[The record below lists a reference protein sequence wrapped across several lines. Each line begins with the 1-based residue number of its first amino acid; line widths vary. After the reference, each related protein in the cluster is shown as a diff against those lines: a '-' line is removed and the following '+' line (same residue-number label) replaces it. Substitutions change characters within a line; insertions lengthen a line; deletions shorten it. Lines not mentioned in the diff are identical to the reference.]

1 MSPLVIY
8 NTLLE
13 QTLTNS
19 MRYLPS
25 FLYVV
30 CFMFLIP
37 TGLSSQTI
45 QQLDSLKNV
54 LTTADDTSYVNTAVK
69 ICLLY
74 FRHQKLDSMEVLAQ
88 KAVQKAEA
96 TSYPKQLY
104 AAYDIY
110 ASAKQGKQEYGE
122 SVVYYKKAI
131 AGWKSIKDK
140 KGLSKTYNNIGRLYH
155 MINAYEKAYQYYLE
169 SLKLAQQIGNEY
181 DIHICY
187 QNLGFVLTTLER
199 YEDALEYKQK
209 VVDYAKRTQEQY
221 MEAVAYI
228 GMGSIMRDLE
238 KYDSAQIYYQ
248 RTNELAHQLGNKRMQ
263 VSALQFLA
271 YNAIKWERF
280 EQAFPFLN
288 AAAPMIGSEE
298 IAVLSYQH
306 NYMAEALFG
315 LKKHSEA
322 LDYANKAMDYA
333 KIDST
338 LVLLNNANYQL
349 YQFHKELGNSDEALT
364 YHEVY
369 KDLQDSILNEEKIS
383 QIQNLEIQ
391 YETEQKE
398 SQIASLQ
405 QEGQIQ
411 KLRLRQRTLLL
422 SFLVLG
428 FLLATGLIYFIY
440 RQKLL
445 QEAFSRMQTEQRLL
459 RTQMNPHFFFHALSS
474 IQEYLLNESDK
485 RKSVSYLSKFSKL
498 MRNVLD
504 SSRTESIS
512 LEEEIQ
518 TLENYIALQ
527 QLRYDQ
533 AFQYEIQVDES
544 LQEEVLNVPPLLL
557 QPVVENAIEHGLVP
571 KGRDGHLQL
580 IFSKEAHQLK
590 ITVEDDGVG
599 RNISQTKSNRKSVAL
614 SLVKDRLAFLSKRQ
628 KEEVQMEVIDLKDE
642 AGLPSGTQV
651 IFYFPLDM
659 AI

>member
-1 MSPLVIY
+1 MK
-8 NTLLE
+8 
-13 QTLTNS
+13 
-19 MRYLPS
+19 YLPS
-25 FLYVV
+25 FLSVV
-30 CFMFLIP
+30 CFLFFLP
-37 TGLSSQTI
+37 KGYSNQTI

-54 LTTADDTSYVNTAVK
+54 LKTADDTTYVNTAVK
-69 ICLLY
+69 VCLLY
-74 FRHQKLDSMEVLAQ
+74 FRHQKLDSMEMFAQ
-88 KAVQKAEA
+88 KAVKKAEA
-96 TSYPKQLY
+96 SNYPKQIY

-155 MINAYEKAYQYYLE
+155 MINAYEKAYEYYLE

-199 YEDALEYKQK
+199 YDDALEYKQK
-209 VVDYAKRTQEQY
+209 VVNYAQRKGELY

-238 KYDSAQIYYQ
+238 KYDSAHIYYQ
-248 RTNELAHQLGNKRMQ
+248 KTNDLAHQLGNIRMQ

-280 EQAFPFLN
+280 EQAFPYLN
-288 AAAPMIGSEE
+288 AAAPLIGPEE
-298 IAVLSYQH
+298 ITVLSYQH

-322 LDYANKAMDYA
+322 LEYANKAMDYA
-333 KIDST
+333 KMDST

-518 TLENYIALQ
+518 TLENYISLQ

-533 AFQYEIQVDES
+533 AFQYDIQVDKS
-544 LQEEVLNVPPLLL
+544 LQEEVFNVPPLLL

-599 RNISQTKSNRKSVAL
+599 RDLSPNKSNRKSVAL

-642 AGLPSGTQV
+642 SGLPLGTQV

>member
-1 MSPLVIY
+1 MK
-8 NTLLE
+8 
-13 QTLTNS
+13 
-19 MRYLPS
+19 YLPS

-30 CFMFLIP
+30 CFLFFLP
-37 TGLSSQTI
+37 KGYSSQTI

-54 LTTADDTSYVNTAVK
+54 LKTADDTTYVNTAVK
-69 ICLLY
+69 VCLLY
-74 FRHQKLDSMEVLAQ
+74 FRHQQLDSMDILAQ
-88 KAVQKAEA
+88 KAVKKAEA
-96 TSYPKQLY
+96 SSYPKQLY

-155 MINAYEKAYQYYLE
+155 MINAYEKAYEYYLE
-169 SLKLAQQIGNEY
+169 SLNLAQQIGNEY

-199 YEDALEYKQK
+199 YDDALEYKQK
-209 VVDYAKRTQEQY
+209 VVNYAQREQELY

-238 KYDSAQIYYQ
+238 KYDSAQVYYQ
-248 RTNELAHQLGNKRMQ
+248 RTNELAHQLRNIRMQ

-280 EQAFPFLN
+280 EQAFPYLN
-288 AAAPMIGSEE
+288 AAAPLIGPEE
-298 IAVLSYQH
+298 ITVLSYQH

-322 LDYANKAMDYA
+322 LEYANKAMEYA
-333 KIDST
+333 QIDST

-518 TLENYIALQ
+518 TLENYISLQ

-533 AFQYEIQVDES
+533 AFQYDIQVDKS

-599 RNISQTKSNRKSVAL
+599 RNISQAKSNRKSVAL

-642 AGLPSGTQV
+642 SGLPSGTQV

>member
-1 MSPLVIY
+1 
-8 NTLLE
+8 
-13 QTLTNS
+13 
-19 MRYLPS
+19 
-25 FLYVV
+25 
-30 CFMFLIP
+30 
-37 TGLSSQTI
+37 
-45 QQLDSLKNV
+45 
-54 LTTADDTSYVNTAVK
+54 
-69 ICLLY
+69 
-74 FRHQKLDSMEVLAQ
+74 
-88 KAVQKAEA
+88 
-96 TSYPKQLY
+96 
-104 AAYDIY
+104 
-110 ASAKQGKQEYGE
+110 
-122 SVVYYKKAI
+122 
-131 AGWKSIKDK
+131 
-140 KGLSKTYNNIGRLYH
+140 
-155 MINAYEKAYQYYLE
+155 
-169 SLKLAQQIGNEY
+169 
-181 DIHICY
+181 
-187 QNLGFVLTTLER
+187 
-199 YEDALEYKQK
+199 
-209 VVDYAKRTQEQY
+209 
-221 MEAVAYI
+221 
-228 GMGSIMRDLE
+228 
-238 KYDSAQIYYQ
+238 
-248 RTNELAHQLGNKRMQ
+248 
-263 VSALQFLA
+263 
-271 YNAIKWERF
+271 
-280 EQAFPFLN
+280 
-288 AAAPMIGSEE
+288 
-298 IAVLSYQH
+298 
-306 NYMAEALFG
+306 MAEALFG

-322 LDYANKAMDYA
+322 LEYANKAMDYA
-333 KIDST
+333 KMDST

-518 TLENYIALQ
+518 TLENYISLQ

-533 AFQYEIQVDES
+533 AFQYDIQVDKS
-544 LQEEVLNVPPLLL
+544 LQEEVFNVPPLLL

-599 RNISQTKSNRKSVAL
+599 RDLSPNKSNRKSVAL

-642 AGLPSGTQV
+642 SGLPLGTQV